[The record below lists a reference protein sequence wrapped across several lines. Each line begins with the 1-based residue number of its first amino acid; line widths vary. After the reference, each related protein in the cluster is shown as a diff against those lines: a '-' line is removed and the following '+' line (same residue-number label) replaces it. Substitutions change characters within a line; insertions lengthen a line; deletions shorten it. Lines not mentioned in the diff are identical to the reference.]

1 MLLEELKRGHDLVV
15 DRACSEAQLIAAG
28 HEVEH
33 IVPCRV
39 LDVLL
44 LVRSAQ
50 ERIERVAIGQVRTR
64 LALHPHVAQIRVD
77 RIADLGLGRGLG
89 FSPTL
94 FTMLVVM
101 ALVTT
106 MCTTPILDLLGIQ
119 KTNVGKIAH

>member
-1 MLLEELKRGHDLVV
+1 
-15 DRACSEAQLIAAG
+15 
-28 HEVEH
+28 
-33 IVPCRV
+33 
-39 LDVLL
+39 
-44 LVRSAQ
+44 
-50 ERIERVAIGQVRTR
+50 VRTR